1 MNRGKR
7 LFKIAD
13 TRSWN
18 KNAYE
23 FEMLYGVRDKYQKKL
38 VRDGKQ
44 LRLYLPFGKDWWL
57 YAIRR
62 ISESPKNIKFLF
74 RSLFFSG

>member
-1 MNRGKR
+1 
-7 LFKIAD
+7 
-13 TRSWN
+13 
-18 KNAYE
+18 
-23 FEMLYGVRDKYQKKL
+23 MLYGVRDKYQKKL

-44 LRLYLPFGKDWWL
+44 LRLYLPFEKDWWL

-74 RSLFFSG
+74 RSLFFQDKPPALGRWLGVFNVYFSWNICF